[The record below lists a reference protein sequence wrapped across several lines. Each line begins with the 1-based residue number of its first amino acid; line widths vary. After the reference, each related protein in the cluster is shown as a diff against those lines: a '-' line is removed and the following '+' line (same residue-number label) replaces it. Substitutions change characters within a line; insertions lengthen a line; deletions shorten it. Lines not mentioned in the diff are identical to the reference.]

1 MALLI
6 AHHYDFMSPRV
17 ETGEDSAVEPYG
29 TVWMDHAAFN
39 VFDFGYSIAEIACAR
54 SWTLTDAGDGVL
66 IIDLNDDASTTG
78 G

>member
-6 AHHYDFMSPRV
+6 AHHNDFLSPHID
-17 ETGEDSAVEPYG
+17 TGEDSAVEPYG

-39 VFDFGYSIAEIACAR
+39 VLDFGFSISELACAR

-66 IIDLNDDASTTG
+66 IIDLEES
-78 G
+78 